1 MTKQFFIPLKKIPTV
16 THQQK
21 KIDTRKSKPIVYE
34 PESLA
39 NARALFEAHLGKHV
53 PDEPITDGVRLF
65 VKWLFPITGKH
76 TSGEYKLT
84 RPDTDNLQKLFKD
97 CMTKVGFWKD
107 DAIVCSEVIEKFYN
121 NVTGIWVYIETI

>member
-16 THQQK
+16 TAQQK
-21 KIDTRKSKPIVYE
+21 KIDTRKDKPIVYE
-34 PESLA
+34 PENLA
-39 NARALFEAHLGKHV
+39 KARALFEAHLGKHV
-53 PDEPITDGVRLF
+53 PDEPITEGVRLF

-84 RPDTDNLQKLFKD
+84 KPDTDNLQKLFKD

-107 DAIVCSEVIEKFYN
+107 DCIVCAEVIEKFYN
-121 NVTGIWVYIETI
+121 DVTGIWVYIETI

>member
-1 MTKQFFIPLKKIPTV
+1 MTKHFFIPLKKIPTV

-21 KIDTRKSKPIVYE
+21 RIDTRKGKPIIYE
-34 PESLA
+34 PDRLKD
-39 NARALFEAHLGKHV
+39 ARELFEAYLSKHA
-53 PDEPITDGVRLF
+53 PDEPITGGVRLI

-76 TSGEYKLT
+76 VSGEYKLT

-107 DAIVCSEVIEKFYN
+107 DAIVCSEVVEKFYN
-121 NVTGIWVYIETI
+121 SVVGIWVYIETV